1 MNGAVIPHTPLAV
14 DFWQL
19 RKCSQARLFF
29 LSHMHADHTSGLT
42 STWSNRPI
50 YCSPVTAKLL
60 RLKLQVKDRWI
71 RPLEVGHA
79 HLLPLDEVGKETM
92 TVTLIDANHCPG
104 SVMFLFEGYFGTI
117 LYTGDFR
124 YTPLMLREPCL
135 SKHKQIDVLYLDNTN
150 ASRDRVL
157 PSRSQATQW
166 IKELIRQHP
175 EHNIVIGLYKL
186 GKESLLVELALE
198 FQSWV
203 VVSPERM
210 ETMRVLGLPDV
221 FVTEEGAGR
230 FRVVEQREV
239 KHSAL
244 IQWNTQ
250 HPTLAILPTSRPLT
264 PWHCNLHVV
273 PYSDHSSFQELEEF
287 VRALEPSS
295 VIPIV
300 GSSVCNFSAY
310 LSHREQRGPVEV
322 PESVQLYMKKDPDP
336 PAKHVPGPPR
346 HGPPIPRGVVF
357 ESPEHNPRPN
367 QRQGEDRKTEPPLD
381 ELEPQVRKTGPPL
394 DEQEPQDRKTG
405 PPLDELEPQV
415 RKTGPP
421 LDEQE
426 PRDRKTGPPLDE
438 LEPQDRKTGPPLDEL
453 EPQDRKTGPPLDEQE
468 PQVRKTGPPLDEQE
482 PQRKDPDFPI
492 KVLGDCSR
500 AATQV
505 AVRRGKKLPRSLAF
519 CGGNRKQMKLDDVW
533 YKTGLGSSKQA
544 SGNTLEDNPTLKSS
558 CELFTP
564 PKRQNGSKAEDKDDG
579 GLQEPSRRDPGCL
592 AEDLECRAWQGVSQ
606 RSWRAEN
613 ESVWPVGNG
622 ALMRE
627 SGAESAWLSK
637 NTEAENCLQHTRD
650 AVPVDRAGSTCLS
663 EQAGSPS
670 FPESAGFTTGAPAR
684 AARCK
689 ALAATSSH
697 LAGKCRLAP
706 LNKVGHK
713 GLYEGASLV
722 RAASCKA
729 LAATSSHLA
738 GKCRLAPL
746 NKVGHK
752 GLYEGAS
759 PVRAASCK
767 ALAVTSSHLAEKY
780 RLSPFNRA
788 QQRNPTFDELV
799 ERCTGR
805 SQRS

>member
-1 MNGAVIPHTPLAV
+1 
-14 DFWQL
+14 
-19 RKCSQARLFF
+19 
-29 LSHMHADHTSGLT
+29 
-42 STWSNRPI
+42 
-50 YCSPVTAKLL
+50 
-60 RLKLQVKDRWI
+60 
-71 RPLEVGHA
+71 
-79 HLLPLDEVGKETM
+79 
-92 TVTLIDANHCPG
+92 
-104 SVMFLFEGYFGTI
+104 
-117 LYTGDFR
+117 
-124 YTPLMLREPCL
+124 
-135 SKHKQIDVLYLDNTN
+135 
-150 ASRDRVL
+150 
-157 PSRSQATQW
+157 
-166 IKELIRQHP
+166 
-175 EHNIVIGLYKL
+175 
-186 GKESLLVELALE
+186 
-198 FQSWV
+198 
-203 VVSPERM
+203 M

-300 GSSVCNFSAY
+300 GSSACNFSAY

-322 PESVQLYMKKDPDP
+322 PESVQLFMKKDPDP
-336 PAKHVPGPPR
+336 PAKHVPGLSR

-367 QRQGEDRKTEPPLD
+367 QRQGEDRKT
-381 ELEPQVRKTGPPL
+381 GPPL
-394 DEQEPQDRKTG
+394 DEQEPQ
-405 PPLDELEPQV
+405 
-415 RKTGPP
+415 
-421 LDEQE
+421 
-426 PRDRKTGPPLDE
+426 DRKTGPPLDE

-453 EPQDRKTGPPLDEQE
+453 EPQDRKTGPPLDELE
-468 PQVRKTGPPLDEQE
+468 PQDRKTGPPLDELE
-482 PQRKDPDFPI
+482 PQRQDPDFPN

-519 CGGNRKQMKLDDVW
+519 CGRNRKQMKLNDVW
-533 YKTGLGSSKQA
+533 CKNGLGSSTQA

-558 CELFTP
+558 CL
-564 PKRQNGSKAEDKDDG
+564 PKRLNGSKAEDEDDG
-579 GLQEPSRRDPGCL
+579 GVQEPSRRDPGCL
-592 AEDLECRAWQGVSQ
+592 AEDLERRAWQGVSQ
-606 RSWRAEN
+606 RPWRAEN
-613 ESVWPVGNG
+613 ESVWPHGNG

-637 NTEAENCLQHTRD
+637 NTEAETRLQHRRD

-670 FPESAGFTTGAPAR
+670 FPESADFTTGAPVR
-684 AARCK
+684 AASCK
-689 ALAATSSH
+689 TLAATSSH

-706 LNKVGHK
+706 LNKM
-713 GLYEGASLV
+713 
-722 RAASCKA
+722 
-729 LAATSSHLA
+729 
-738 GKCRLAPL
+738 
-746 NKVGHK
+746 GHK

-759 PVRAASCK
+759 PVRAAHCK
-767 ALAVTSSHLAEKY
+767 ALAATSSRLAEEY

-788 QQRNPTFDELV
+788 RQRNPTFDELV

>member
-1 MNGAVIPHTPLAV
+1 MNGSVIPHTPLAV
-14 DFWQL
+14 DFWQV

-42 STWSNRPI
+42 STWSNRAI
-50 YCSPVTAKLL
+50 YCSPLTAKLL

-71 RPLEVGHA
+71 HPLEVGQA

-157 PSRSQATQW
+157 PSRSQATQR

-175 EHNIVIGLYKL
+175 EHDIVIGLYKL

-230 FRVVEQREV
+230 FRVVEQRQV

-287 VRALEPSS
+287 VLALEPGS

-300 GSSVCNFSAY
+300 RSAACNFSAY
-310 LSHREQRGPVEV
+310 LSQREQRPPVEV
-322 PESVQLYMKKDPDP
+322 PKSVQLFMNKDPDP
-336 PAKHVPGPPR
+336 PAKLVPGPPR
-346 HGPPIPRGVVF
+346 HGPPVPRGVVF
-357 ESPEHNPRPN
+357 ESPEHKPRPN
-367 QRQGEDRKTEPPLD
+367 QRQQEDRD
-381 ELEPQVRKTGPPL
+381 KTGPPL
-394 DEQEPQDRKTG
+394 DKQEPQC
-405 PPLDELEPQV
+405 Q
-415 RKTGPP
+415 
-421 LDEQE
+421 
-426 PRDRKTGPPLDE
+426 
-438 LEPQDRKTGPPLDEL
+438 
-453 EPQDRKTGPPLDEQE
+453 
-468 PQVRKTGPPLDEQE
+468 
-482 PQRKDPDFPI
+482 DPDFPH

-500 AATQV
+500 AVIQV
-505 AVRRGKKLPRSLAF
+505 AVRRRKKPPQSLAS
-519 CGGNRKQMKLDDVW
+519 CERNRKQMKLDDVW
-533 YKTGLGSSKQA
+533 CRNGLRSPTQA

-558 CELFTP
+558 CKLFTP
-564 PKRQNGSKAEDKDDG
+564 PKRLNELKAEDGDDS
-579 GLQEPSRRDPGCL
+579 GLQEPSRRDAGCN
-592 AEDLECRAWQGVSQ
+592 AEGLVCRAWQGVSL
-606 RSWRAEN
+606 RPWKAEN
-613 ESVWPVGNG
+613 ESVRPSGSGGLVRGSG
-622 ALMRE
+622 AE
-627 SGAESAWLSK
+627 AESAWLSK
-637 NTEAENCLQHTRD
+637 NTEAETCLEHTRN
-650 AVPVDRAGSTCLS
+650 AVPERQPVDRAGSTSLS
-663 EQAGSPS
+663 KQAGPPS
-670 FPESAGFTTGAPAR
+670 FPESADFMTGA
-684 AARCK
+684 
-689 ALAATSSH
+689 
-697 LAGKCRLAP
+697 
-706 LNKVGHK
+706 
-713 GLYEGASLV
+713 
-722 RAASCKA
+722 
-729 LAATSSHLA
+729 
-738 GKCRLAPL
+738 
-746 NKVGHK
+746 
-752 GLYEGAS
+752 

-767 ALAVTSSHLAEKY
+767 ALAVISSHLAEKY
-780 RLSPFNRA
+780 RLAPFNHA
-788 QQRNPTFDELV
+788 GQRKPTFDELV
-799 ERCTGR
+799 ERCTGT
-805 SQRS
+805 SQSS

>member
-50 YCSPVTAKLL
+50 YCSPLTAKLL

-150 ASRDRVL
+150 ASRDRIL

-310 LSHREQRGPVEV
+310 LSHREQRGPMEV
-322 PESVQLYMKKDPDP
+322 PESVQLFMKKDPDP

-346 HGPPIPRGVVF
+346 HGPPVPRGVVF
-357 ESPEHNPRPN
+357 ESPEHNSRPN
-367 QRQGEDRKTEPPLD
+367 QRQGEDRKTEHPLD
-381 ELEPQVRKTGPPL
+381 ELEPQV
-394 DEQEPQDRKTG
+394 
-405 PPLDELEPQV
+405 
-415 RKTGPP
+415 
-421 LDEQE
+421 
-426 PRDRKTGPPLDE
+426 
-438 LEPQDRKTGPPLDEL
+438 RKTGPPLDEL

-482 PQRKDPDFPI
+482 PPRQDPDFPI

-564 PKRQNGSKAEDKDDG
+564 PKRLNGSKAEDKDDG

-606 RSWRAEN
+606 GSWRAEN
-613 ESVWPVGNG
+613 ESVWPLGNG

-637 NTEAENCLQHTRD
+637 NTEAETRLQHTRD

-663 EQAGSPS
+663 EQGGASS
-670 FPESAGFTTGAPAR
+670 FPESAGFTTGAPVR
-684 AARCK
+684 AASCK

-697 LAGKCRLAP
+697 LGGKCRLAP

-713 GLYEGASLV
+713 GLYEGASPV

-788 QQRNPTFDELV
+788 RQWNPTFDELV